1 MRIFGKVF
9 GFIIGFMLG
18 RLFGGLLGLWLGHI
32 YDRSQGGGSSLF
44 ANAANRQRLF
54 FNTTFAVM
62 GHVAK
67 ASGQVTQ
74 NDIRVATA
82 LMDQMQLKGEARRE
96 AQTSFGEGKSDH
108 FDIKEKLR
116 TFRMIAMG
124 RRELVQMFLEIQIQT
139 ALSDAKL
146 EPSEHAVLLVI
157 AQELGYSGAQLDA
170 LLARWQAEFKFHQ
183 NGGSTNKTTIEDA
196 YSILG
201 LSKDTSNQDIK
212 RAYRKL
218 MNEHHPDKLVAK
230 GLPPEMMALAKNKA
244 QDIQAAYD
252 KVKSERGM
260 R

>member
-18 RLFGGLLGLWLGHI
+18 RLVGGLLGLWLGHV
-32 YDRSQGGGSSLF
+32 YDRSQGGGSLF

-82 LMDQMQLKGEARRE
+82 LMDQMQLQGEARKE
-96 AQTSFGEGKSDH
+96 AQAAFREGKADD
-108 FDIKEKLR
+108 FDIKDKLK

-146 EPSEHAVLLVI
+146 EDSEHAVLLVI
-157 AQELGYSGAQLDA
+157 AQELGCSRAQLDA
-170 LLARWQAEFKFHQ
+170 LLSRWQAEFKFHQ
-183 NGGSTNKTTIEDA
+183 NGGSTNKTTIEGA

-201 LSKDTSNQDIK
+201 LSQNASNQDVK

-230 GLPPEMMALAKNKA
+230 GLPPEMMELAKNKA
-244 QDIQAAYD
+244 QDIQTAYD